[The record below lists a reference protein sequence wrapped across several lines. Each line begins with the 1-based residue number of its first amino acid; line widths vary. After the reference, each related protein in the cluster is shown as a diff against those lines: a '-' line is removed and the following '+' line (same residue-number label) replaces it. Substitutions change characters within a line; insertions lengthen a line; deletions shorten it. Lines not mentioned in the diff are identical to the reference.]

1 MKIKKV
7 IIGLTY
13 GDPAGIGPEILL
25 KTINSWRF
33 KSTPLIVGNPEL
45 LSLYKKHFKKRKNK
59 LLLHKFND
67 KKLNKTIPGKP
78 NKTSALHSYQCLKEA
93 TTLAMKKKIRAI
105 FTGPVSKSQISSTG
119 VKFVGQTDEMA
130 KLCGLKSE
138 DVIMIF
144 VSKDFR
150 IALFTRHVPLKS
162 VSSLITKTK
171 LKKYLL
177 LLNYELIKHLH
188 IKKPKIGIVGL
199 NPHASEGGLFGN
211 EEKSIISPVIKELKR
226 DGLNIDGPLS
236 PDATLAGAGRAYLL
250 KKKQKYDI
258 YVSFYHDQA
267 LPLFKAV
274 AGKDGVNVTLGLPF
288 LRVSVDHGTAFDIAG
303 KNIADNASV
312 VSSLKFLDSVF

>member
-1 MKIKKV
+1 MKTKKV

-33 KSTPLIVGNPEL
+33 KFTPLIVGNLEL
-45 LSLYKKHFKKRKNK
+45 LSIYKKHKNK
-59 LLLHKFND
+59 LFLHECND
-67 KKLNKTIPGKP
+67 KKLNKIISGKP
-78 NKTSALHSYQCLKEA
+78 NKISAAHSYQCLKEV
-93 TTLAMKKKIRAI
+93 TSLALKKKINAM

-119 VKFVGQTDEMA
+119 VKFIGQTDEIA
-130 KLCGLKSE
+130 KLCGLKSS
-138 DVIMIF
+138 DVIMMF
-144 VSKDFR
+144 LSKDFR

-171 LKKYLL
+171 FKKYLL
-177 LLNYELIKHLH
+177 LLNCELKKWLH
-188 IKKPKIGIVGL
+188 IEKPKIGILGL
-199 NPHASEGGLFGN
+199 NPHSSEGGLFGN

-226 DGLNIDGPLS
+226 QGLNIYGPLS
-236 PDATLAGAGRAYLL
+236 PDATLADAGRAYLL
-250 KKKQKYDI
+250 NKKQKHDV

-267 LPLFKAV
+267 LPLFKAI
-274 AGKDGVNVTLGLPF
+274 AGRDGVNVTLGLPF

-312 VSSLKFLDSVF
+312 VSALKFLDGVL